1 MNCMNCG
8 AAVGHEDTCPN
19 CGCDLSIQRKAIQ
32 CSNLFYNRALDKAK
46 VLVLPSALTD
56 IGAGAFSGIDAQG
69 VKLPKGAKV
78 QKDAFAGSEH
88 LIAVIGEDTDKI
100 SGDAFAYPKNCIVFA
115 PGMD

>member
-1 MNCMNCG
+1 MNCG

-56 IGAGAFSGIDAQG
+56 IGAVAVADIGAQV
-69 VKLPKGAKV
+69 VKLPKGTKVKV